1 VYIGAGFAYNS
12 EWMSF
17 DEVAEIGDRVAAI
30 DPRLQ
35 VTVLDYFPTFRRRYI
50 RRPSVNEMLK
60 VKRILEERGLRTVI
74 VQSRIGHI
82 GPGDRR
88 V

>member
-1 VYIGAGFAYNS
+1 
-12 EWMSF
+12 M
-17 DEVAEIGDRVAAI
+17 AEIGDRVAAI

-50 RRPSVNEMLK
+50 RRPSVDEMLK

-74 VQSRIGHI
+74 VQTRMGHI

-88 V
+88 A